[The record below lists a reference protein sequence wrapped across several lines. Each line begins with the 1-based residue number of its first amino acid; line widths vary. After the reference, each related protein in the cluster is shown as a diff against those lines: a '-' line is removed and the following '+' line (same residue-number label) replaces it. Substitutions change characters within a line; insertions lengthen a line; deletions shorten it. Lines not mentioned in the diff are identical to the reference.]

1 MCVHEPQAAAVAV
14 HKAPRRSQLARW
26 VVRQT
31 RFLETKTAGEFIAEL
46 WGTALIVLFGC
57 GVVCAALSGAQAGIW
72 QVAVVWWLGVS
83 LAIYTTA
90 HVSGAHLNPAITI
103 ALATLRDFEWS
114 KVPHYIAAQ
123 LLGGILGG
131 ALNLMIFN
139 GIIHHYERSNGIVR
153 GEPESIL
160 TAAAFGEY
168 FPNPY
173 LYAHTG
179 EADAVSNN
187 LQACSLGHAFLVEAW
202 GTALLAFVI
211 FALTDPRNTA
221 IGGGNAK
228 VAVPFMIGALVGVN
242 LSLYAPIT
250 QAGWNPARDFG
261 PRIVAAIAG
270 WGDVAIA
277 GPRDGFWVYIL
288 APIVGAVCGGGFY
301 DLVLGRSLGNE
312 EEDEDDED
320 PFVSKADGEANGQP

>member
-1 MCVHEPQAAAVAV
+1 MRTACSH
-14 HKAPRRSQLARW
+14 PR
-26 VVRQT
+26 
-31 RFLETKTAGEFIAEL
+31 AGPP
-46 WGTALIVLFGC
+46 T
-57 GVVCAALSGAQAGIW
+57 
-72 QVAVVWWLGVS
+72 
-83 LAIYTTA
+83 
-90 HVSGAHLNPAITI
+90 
-103 ALATLRDFEWS
+103 
-114 KVPHYIAAQ
+114 
-123 LLGGILGG
+123 
-131 ALNLMIFN
+131 
-139 GIIHHYERSNGIVR
+139 
-153 GEPESIL
+153 
-160 TAAAFGEY
+160 
-168 FPNPY
+168 
-173 LYAHTG
+173 
-179 EADAVSNN
+179 AVSNN

-288 APIVGAVCGGGFY
+288 APIVGAVCGGGFTIWCWGGR
-301 DLVLGRSLGNE
+301 LGTRTRTTRIRTSQRRTVKRTASR
-312 EEDEDDED
+312 D
-320 PFVSKADGEANGQP
+320 VRV

>member
-1 MCVHEPQAAAVAV
+1 MVRARVRANEQPANACMPRTGGLERPFSVLTPTASRATHAARMRTAYSST
-14 HKAPRRSQLARW
+14 RRPGRLKQ
-26 VVRQT
+26 
-31 RFLETKTAGEFIAEL
+31 
-46 WGTALIVLFGC
+46 
-57 GVVCAALSGAQAGIW
+57 
-72 QVAVVWWLGVS
+72 
-83 LAIYTTA
+83 
-90 HVSGAHLNPAITI
+90 
-103 ALATLRDFEWS
+103 
-114 KVPHYIAAQ
+114 
-123 LLGGILGG
+123 
-131 ALNLMIFN
+131 
-139 GIIHHYERSNGIVR
+139 
-153 GEPESIL
+153 
-160 TAAAFGEY
+160 
-168 FPNPY
+168 
-173 LYAHTG
+173 
-179 EADAVSNN
+179 

-312 EEDEDDED
+312 DEDEDDEIRSPQRRTVKRTASRD
-320 PFVSKADGEANGQP
+320 VRV

>member
-1 MCVHEPQAAAVAV
+1 MLERGEVAAEIPRRRLLRATRGGRRDAAARSAARRTMCVHEPQAAAVAA

-179 EADAVSNN
+179 EADG
-187 LQACSLGHAFLVEAW
+187 ACARSSERAGRRTRACRAR
-202 GTALLAFVI
+202 AAPRS
-211 FALTDPRNTA
+211 DPSA
-221 IGGGNAK
+221 
-228 VAVPFMIGALVGVN
+228 
-242 LSLYAPIT
+242 S
-250 QAGWNPARDFG
+250 
-261 PRIVAAIAG
+261 
-270 WGDVAIA
+270 
-277 GPRDGFWVYIL
+277 
-288 APIVGAVCGGGFY
+288 
-301 DLVLGRSLGNE
+301 
-312 EEDEDDED
+312 
-320 PFVSKADGEANGQP
+320 

>member
-1 MCVHEPQAAAVAV
+1 MRTAYSH
-14 HKAPRRSQLARW
+14 PR
-26 VVRQT
+26 
-31 RFLETKTAGEFIAEL
+31 AGPP
-46 WGTALIVLFGC
+46 T
-57 GVVCAALSGAQAGIW
+57 
-72 QVAVVWWLGVS
+72 
-83 LAIYTTA
+83 
-90 HVSGAHLNPAITI
+90 
-103 ALATLRDFEWS
+103 
-114 KVPHYIAAQ
+114 
-123 LLGGILGG
+123 
-131 ALNLMIFN
+131 
-139 GIIHHYERSNGIVR
+139 
-153 GEPESIL
+153 
-160 TAAAFGEY
+160 
-168 FPNPY
+168 
-173 LYAHTG
+173 
-179 EADAVSNN
+179 AVSNN
-187 LQACSLGHAFLVEAW
+187 LQACSLVHAFMVEAW

-312 EEDEDDED
+312 DEDEDDED